1 MISARP
7 SPVVPAGE
15 RFELR
20 CADVHPCRCRKVFSG
35 TDPRELVAEA
45 RRHGEL
51 AHFFTPVF
59 YSPERLAE
67 MSRMA
72 MGVW

>member
-1 MISARP
+1 MISARR
-7 SPVVPAGE
+7 SSALRVEE

-20 CADVHPCRCRKVFSG
+20 CADVHPCRCERVFSG
-35 TDPRELVAEA
+35 TSPTVLVAEA

-59 YSPERLAE
+59 YSPERVAE
-67 MSRMA
+67 MTKA
-72 MGVW
+72 ATG